1 MLRGIITQ
9 RYRSFTVKSVFSD
22 REPEL
27 WLRVTPVAYRSF
39 LIPTGLKFQSALAKT
54 TRALIWN
61 RNRVTRILVNI
72 LTTRILS
79 VSSPQYVIYVDFNGV
94 GPFTSWCCQSLAIM
108 HVLLDGHERERD
120 VIVFSGRGSD
130 LVVGEVSDD
139 VWQVR
144 QSEGVCYGPKYSPI
158 VFFLS
163 HWTHVIS
170 LLKK

>member
-108 HVLLDGHERERD
+108 HVLLDGHERERCYCFLRQRVRPGD
-120 VIVFSGRGSD
+120 GGGIRWCLTGQAEWGSV
-130 LVVGEVSDD
+130 LWTQILS
-139 VWQVR
+139 
-144 QSEGVCYGPKYSPI
+144 YS
-158 VFFLS
+158 VFFKPLNS
-163 HWTHVIS
+163 RYFTF
-170 LLKK
+170 